1 MKTTKKTRGHK
12 EHMQPTTHTPM
23 LSPTLAQAESLIGGQ
38 VSLVFE
44 QGDIQVLADENAM
57 LKGLAPNNNAS
68 ELCGV
73 QVMGNAIIL
82 KGDTRWV

>member
-1 MKTTKKTRGHK
+1 LCSNHSHSVKRSNMK
-12 EHMQPTTHTPM
+12 PTTHTPI

-57 LKGLAPNNNAS
+57 LKGLAPNNEAS

-73 QVMGNAIIL
+73 QVIGNAIIL